1 MSCTRCSGVIVKEQ
15 FYDRVDD
22 QGVLRLGA
30 WRWATWC
37 RECGQLVEDRGVFAL
52 QASDDLTHPDSGV
65 PNRMIASA
73 PVRRFMMF

>member
-1 MSCTRCSGVIVKEQ
+1 MSCIRCSGVIVKERS
-15 FYDRVDD
+15 YDRVDD

-37 RECGQLVEDRGVFAL
+37 RECGQLVDGREVT
-52 QASDDLTHPDSGV
+52 ASQTSNDLAHPGSAA
-65 PNRMIASA
+65 PNRMISSA